1 MGDWAALPE
10 SSSFMLAVFA
20 FQASL
25 RPALRFIGNVGPFDP
40 TRSRFDAQNE
50 WESVTSRQ
58 FVRGFLVGR
67 AEMRNLG
74 KRYVLGVDGGGTK
87 TAACIAELK
96 VGFSGKP
103 SVGAIMA
110 RGFGGPGN
118 PLSGGFA
125 VACGNI
131 CAAIDQAKSQMKIK
145 IDGSTESTTIESACI
160 CLAGAGRPEE
170 QHRVRE
176 EMMAR
181 GIADSVLVTGDIE
194 PIQWAAEFESQ
205 EAIGLEIPGE
215 LWERC
220 ITLIAGTGS
229 IALGVQPN
237 SNPVRAGGWGY
248 LLGDEGSGFDIGLTA
263 LKDLCRATDQC
274 RPLTPLHLGLL
285 QGLSIEE
292 ARDLVGAVYQS
303 DKPQQIIA
311 SLASTVLSYAE
322 SDPLVETIASRVA
335 YAWAELVDCV
345 HHQLGLHEKPFTLA
359 IAGGIAVHSPF
370 LAERLLKILEERSM
384 KPSLF
389 RVVQHPVH
397 GALTM
402 AARNTLP

>member
-1 MGDWAALPE
+1 
-10 SSSFMLAVFA
+10 
-20 FQASL
+20 
-25 RPALRFIGNVGPFDP
+25 
-40 TRSRFDAQNE
+40 
-50 WESVTSRQ
+50 
-58 FVRGFLVGR
+58 
-67 AEMRNLG
+67 MRNLG

-103 SVGAIMA
+103 SVGAIVG

-118 PLSGGFA
+118 PLSAGFA
-125 VACGNI
+125 VACDNI
-131 CAAIDQAKSQMKIK
+131 CVAIDQAKSQM
-145 IDGSTESTTIESACI
+145 GTPGNLESVTIESACI

-176 EMMAR
+176 ELMTR
-181 GIADSVLVTGDIE
+181 GIADSVSVTGDIE
-194 PIQWAAEFESQ
+194 PVQWAAEFESQ
-205 EAIGLEIPGE
+205 QATSLEDSGD

-229 IALGVQPN
+229 IARGVQPN
-237 SNPVRAGGWGY
+237 SSPVRAGGWGY

-263 LKDLCRATDQC
+263 LKDLCRATDQG
-274 RPLTPLHLGLL
+274 RPLTPMHLGLL
-285 QGLSIEE
+285 QGLSIEK

-303 DKPQQIIA
+303 DKPQLTIA
-311 SLASTVLSYAE
+311 SLAGTVLSFAD

-335 YAWAELVDCV
+335 YAWAELVACV
-345 HHQLGLHEKPFTLA
+345 HRQLGLHEKPFTLA

-370 LAERLLKILEERSM
+370 LAERLLEILEERSM
-384 KPSLF
+384 KPSLY

-402 AARNTLP
+402 AARNTSP